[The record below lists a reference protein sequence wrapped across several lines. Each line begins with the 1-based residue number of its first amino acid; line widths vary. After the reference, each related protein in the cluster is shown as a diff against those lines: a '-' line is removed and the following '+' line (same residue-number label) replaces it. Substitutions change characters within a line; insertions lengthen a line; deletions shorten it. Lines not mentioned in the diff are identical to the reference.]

1 MSSLATRRLIDAAAT
16 LDPADR
22 ALLNLWVNR
31 GLDDERLT
39 ELTGMSIEALEAR
52 REKIVAQLAAELGLP
67 EHDIRGALEQIS
79 PDEEFVTPPG
89 PEGIS
94 VEPSSPNGGP
104 PAAASEPAAEAPQD
118 TAQPAEAPQDTAQP
132 AEAPQDTAQPAEA
145 PQDTAQPAEAPQ
157 DTAQPAEA
165 PQDTAQ
171 PAEAPQDTAQ
181 PAEAPQDTAQPAEA
195 PQDTAQPTPPTDE
208 PSPRP
213 RRGLWLGLVALAI
226 IVAAVIVGLTGGG
239 SSPQKSHRAASTA
252 STPTTATQTPT
263 VPVPTHPTGGP
274 VPVPLAG
281 LPGGLPH
288 AAGMIKLSGPVK
300 HLKLNLNVRG
310 LPAPHAGHYEVWLYN
325 SVLDSR
331 PLARLRAGHHRLVAR
346 LPAPARRYRWIDISF
361 QPVGAINHS
370 GESEL
375 RASSP
380 AHTTKAR
387 LRKRSSRTRHRLRQA
402 SKVSAAHPATGN

>member
-1 MSSLATRRLIDAAAT
+1 MSSVATRRLIDAAAT

-39 ELTGMSIEALEAR
+39 ELTGMSIEALGTR
-52 REKIVAQLAAELGLP
+52 REKIVARLAAELGLP
-67 EHDIRGALEQIS
+67 EPDIRGALEQIS
-79 PDEEFVTPPG
+79 PDEEFVTPPD
-89 PEGIS
+89 PKGIT
-94 VEPSSPNGGP
+94 VEPSGPNGAVP
-104 PAAASEPAAEAPQD
+104 PAAPEPTADAPPAAPEPAADAPQD
-118 TAQPAEAPQDTAQP
+118 TAQPA
-132 AEAPQDTAQPAEA
+132 
-145 PQDTAQPAEAPQ
+145 
-157 DTAQPAEA
+157 
-165 PQDTAQ
+165 
-171 PAEAPQDTAQ
+171 
-181 PAEAPQDTAQPAEA
+181 
-195 PQDTAQPTPPTDE
+195 DE

-213 RRGLWLGLVALAI
+213 RRRRRRGLWLGLAALAI
-226 IVAAVIVGLTGGG
+226 VVAAVIVVIAGGR
-239 SSPQKSHRAASTA
+239 SSPQKSRPAASTRG
-252 STPTTATQTPT
+252 TPTTATQTPT
-263 VPVPTHPTGGP
+263 VAAPTHPTGGP
-274 VPVPLAG
+274 VPAPLAG
-281 LPGGLPH
+281 LPGGPAH
-288 AAGMIKLSGPVK
+288 ASGTVRLSGPVK
-300 HLKLNLNVRG
+300 HLRLNLTVRG

-346 LPAPARRYRWIDISF
+346 LPATARRYRWIDISF

-402 SKVSAAHPATGN
+402 SKVSAAHPATKHKTKTKTGSRTNKAHGRHAHRRKRSARGSKKSKTSK